1 MEENTILMKKNLLWK
16 AGAIIVI
23 VVLGFLVFNQ
33 NKSNELTGQV
43 VAASDKDI
51 QSAKLYMKNN
61 EYRVEPS
68 VLKKNIP
75 VRMTAEVNS
84 LPGCAKSVVIR
95 DFGVRKSVSTA
106 NNIIEFTPDKTG
118 TIEIACSMNMYH
130 GTFTVVE

>member
-1 MEENTILMKKNLLWK
+1 
-16 AGAIIVI
+16 
-23 VVLGFLVFNQ
+23 
-33 NKSNELTGQV
+33 
-43 VAASDKDI
+43 
-51 QSAKLYMKNN
+51 MKNN